1 MASSAAPV
9 EFSRLQ
15 ALNFEALQATNQGR
29 HLDASE
35 AYAAVGDLL
44 AAQRPPAGHAIVI
57 ARIRWLA
64 EALSVNLACFSIE
77 HNVFR
82 TRAYDLL
89 DMIETLVLGP
99 GGPRDVSRRALRAIV
114 SVYMF
119 CVSVAAAHR
128 I

>member
-35 AYAAVGDLL
+35 AYDQVGALL
-44 AAQRPPAGHAIVI
+44 AAQRPPHGHAIVI

-64 EALSVNLACFSIE
+64 EALSVNLACLSIE

-82 TRAYDLL
+82 RWT
-89 DMIETLVLGP
+89 
-99 GGPRDVSRRALRAIV
+99 
-114 SVYMF
+114 
-119 CVSVAAAHR
+119 
-128 I
+128 